1 MTTQPQ
7 NGQVWTLVAAN
18 GRAADVNASQAS
30 DGNRIQAWAPNGTAA
45 QGWVFWAKENG
56 TWLLETQLTHNT
68 HGPGQAMV
76 MDYNFSNYTTH
87 LVREH
92 GQDNQRWHLEDGGN
106 GRVLLRSARGNEGAA
121 YLTADGQGAA
131 LGVWRRDPAN
141 QGQLWQL
148 VPAGQTGGQTGGG
161 SRPQPQPQPQPQ
173 PGGGDFRG
181 EMLAMVNQERRRA
194 GVPDLRLDDRLSAAA
209 QRHAN
214 DMAVNDLTQHNGTDG
229 SDFSRRISDA
239 GYPGNT
245 ARAENVTP
253 GNSVP
258 EAMRMWMNS
267 PGHRTNILSGSYRA
281 IGIGYSPRQRGNW
294 GRYVQTFGS

>member
-1 MTTQPQ
+1 MTTQLQ
-7 NGQVWTLVAAN
+7 NGQVWALVADN

-30 DGNRIQAWAPNGTAA
+30 EGNRIQAWAPNGTHA

-56 TWLLETQLTHNT
+56 SWLLETQLTHNT
-68 HGPGQAMV
+68 HAPGQAMV
-76 MDYNFSNYTTH
+76 MDYDFSRFATH

-92 GQDNQRWHLEDGGN
+92 GGNNQRWHLEDAGN
-106 GRVLLRSARGNEGAA
+106 SRVLLRSARPDEGAA
-121 YLTADGQGAA
+121 YLTADAQGAA

-141 QGQLWQL
+141 QGQLWRL
-148 VPAGQTGGQTGGG
+148 VPAGQTGGGQQGGG
-161 SRPQPQPQPQPQ
+161 RPQPQPQPQPGA
-173 PGGGDFRG
+173 GGFLG

-194 GVPDLRLDDRLSAAA
+194 GVPDLRLDERLSAAA
-209 QRHAN
+209 QRHAD
-214 DMAVNDLTQHNGTDG
+214 DMARNDLTQHNGTDG

-258 EAMRMWMNS
+258 EAMQMWMNS
-267 PGHRTNILSGSYRA
+267 PGHRTNILSGNYRNL
-281 IGIGYSPRQRGNW
+281 GVGYAPRQRGNW